1 MLQNNNDIVILTDEK
16 GRDVRFKLLD
26 LIEYESK
33 EYVVLYPLDDNSQQ
47 VSILEVEKSA
57 GGKESY
63 ISVDD
68 DDTVLKVYEIFKE
81 RFKHKFQFAD

>member
-33 EYVVLYPLDDNSQQ
+33 EYVVLYPLADNSRQ

-63 ISVDD
+63 ISIDD

>member
-1 MLQNNNDIVILTDEK
+1 MFQNNNDIVILTDEK
-16 GRDVRFKLLD
+16 GKDVRFNFLD

-57 GGKESY
+57 DGNESY

-68 DDTVLKVYEIFKE
+68 DDTLLKVYEIFKE

>member
-1 MLQNNNDIVILTDEK
+1 VSQNNSDLVILTDEK
-16 GRDVRFKLLD
+16 GKDFRFKLLD
-26 LIEYESK
+26 LIEYGSK

-57 GGKESY
+57 DGKESY

-68 DDTVLKVYEIFKE
+68 NETVLKVYAIFKE
-81 RFKHKFQFAD
+81 KFKHKFQFAD

>member
-16 GRDVRFKLLD
+16 GRDVRFNFLD

-57 GGKESY
+57 DGNESY

-68 DDTVLKVYEIFKE
+68 DDTLLKVYEIFKE

>member
-33 EYVVLYPLDDNSQQ
+33 EYVVLYPLDDNSRQ

-81 RFKHKFQFAD
+81 RFKDVFDFED

>member
-1 MLQNNNDIVILTDEK
+1 MLQNNNDIVILTDENGK
-16 GRDVRFKLLD
+16 DVRFNFLD

-33 EYVVLYPLDDNSQQ
+33 DYVVLYPLDDNSQQ

-57 GGKESY
+57 DGNESY

-68 DDTVLKVYEIFKE
+68 DDTLLKVYEIFKE